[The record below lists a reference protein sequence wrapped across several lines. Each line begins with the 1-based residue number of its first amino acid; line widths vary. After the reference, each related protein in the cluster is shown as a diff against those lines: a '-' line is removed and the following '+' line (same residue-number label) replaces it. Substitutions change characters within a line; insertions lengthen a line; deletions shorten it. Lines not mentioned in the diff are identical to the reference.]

1 MKADNE
7 FAISIP
13 VYFKS
18 LKKWTYILRKK
29 KKNKREKK
37 KEKNFLQRESNPRTF
52 DTVGLRVFR
61 QINQLYHL
69 S

>member
-1 MKADNE
+1 MN
-7 FAISIP
+7 I
-13 VYFKS
+13 YFT
-18 LKKWTYILRKK
+18 KKQNKK
-29 KKNKREKK
+29 QKGKKNKREKK